1 MENAVSNV
9 EEIQTLMFQPS
20 QKKKSTENNEQV
32 PPSQEQTTP
41 NPHDELLAIS
51 ARLIERWN
59 APATNSGSKPPYD
72 ISMSKV

>member
-1 MENAVSNV
+1 MKNAVSNV

-41 NPHDELLAIS
+41 NPHDELLK
-51 ARLIERWN
+51 RLRRIFAKREIER
-59 APATNSGSKPPYD
+59 SRYE
-72 ISMSKV
+72 